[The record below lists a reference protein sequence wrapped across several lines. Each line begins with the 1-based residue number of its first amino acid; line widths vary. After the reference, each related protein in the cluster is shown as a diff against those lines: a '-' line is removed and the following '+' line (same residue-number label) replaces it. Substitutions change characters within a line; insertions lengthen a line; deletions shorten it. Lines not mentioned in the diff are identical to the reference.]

1 MTFRTHCQISK
12 GLIDAAPLVN
22 VVFLLLLFFVLN
34 SQLVMQSGVPLI
46 LPSSGEFPVRNS
58 FQSLVVTVTSGDLVF
73 FNDQPIP
80 MDKLEQALRE
90 AVQQGRG
97 HELIIRAG
105 SQVSIGTEFEIVS
118 AANRAGITMVNM
130 AARPG
135 APAAGASN

>member
-1 MTFRTHCQISK
+1 MTFRTRCQISK

-34 SQLVMQSGVPLI
+34 SQFVMQSGVPVI
-46 LPSSGEFPVRNS
+46 LPSSGGYPVRNS
-58 FQSLVVTVTSGDLVF
+58 FQSLVVTVTRDDLLF

-80 MDKLEQALRE
+80 MDKLEQTLRE

-97 HELIIRAG
+97 RELIIRAG
-105 SQVSIGTEFEIVS
+105 SQVSVGTEVEIMS

-135 APAAGASN
+135 GPAEGAPN